1 MNGTEQRERFT
12 AVSRVEKRVE
22 DVELIVEQFA
32 KELVADRV
40 RLDQQHRALIDALN
54 AAVQRALT
62 EERAY
67 VDAFLYGRTFWRRLR
82 WIVRGV

>member
-1 MNGTEQRERFT
+1 MNGAEQRERFT

-22 DVELIVEQFA
+22 DVELLVEQFA
-32 KELVADRV
+32 KEIVADRA
-40 RLDQQHRALIDALN
+40 RLDQQYRELIDAVN
-54 AAVQRALT
+54 YAIGAVAQ

-67 VDAFLYGRTFWRRLR
+67 VDAFLYGRTLWRRLR

>member
-1 MNGTEQRERFT
+1 MNGAEQRERFT

-22 DVELIVEQFA
+22 DVELLVEQFA
-32 KELVADRV
+32 KEIVADRA
-40 RLDQQHRALIDALN
+40 RLDQQHRELIDAVN
-54 AAVQRALT
+54 YAIGAVAQ

-67 VDAFLYGRTFWRRLR
+67 VDAFLYGRTLWQRLR